1 MPPEP
6 QDATPGPAPS
16 ASTPARAPAAPG
28 KRARRSAETARL
40 YAYGLEDL
48 HLVVRGRR
56 SRPPCR
62 PRRRHRR
69 TRASSPRRARQ
80 TAARGALGRRAAA
93 IADRHRQLGVPSPA
107 ADQAVRAILRAARR
121 AAMPRRPPPRRPA
134 QLMRM
139 AAICPGDLAGI
150 RDRALLLLAAAGL
163 GRAALV
169 GHRRRRACP
178 LPLRLRRSH
187 SPYPPEQGFPDDDGR
202 RSVAVPRGATLAT
215 CPVQALQDCAA
226 RSSDT
231 RFGPVFRKI
240 DPLGLIEHRRLGT
253 DALRRIL
260 ARRTPRRSRRTRKAA
275 A

>member
-16 ASTPARAPAAPG
+16 ASTPARAPAAPEP
-28 KRARRSAETARL
+28 ARRSAETARL
-40 YAYGLEDL
+40 YAMDWKTFTLWCEAAGL
-48 HLVVRGRR
+48 
-56 SRPPCR
+56 
-62 PRRRHRR
+62 
-69 TRASSPRRARQ
+69 
-80 TAARGALGRRAAA
+80 AALPAAPATVAGFLAAAGAGTCGAGALGRRAAA

-121 AAMPRRPPPRRPA
+121 AATPRRPPPRRPA

-139 AAICPGDLAGI
+139 AATCPGDLAGI
-150 RDRALLLLAAAGL
+150 RDRALLLLAAAGFFP
-163 GRAALV
+163 RAALV
-169 GHRRRRACP
+169 GLDAEQLHFTATAVELAIPEARP
-178 LPLRLRRSH
+178 DGDLLRRVEI
-187 SPYPPEQGFPDDDGR
+187 P
-202 RSVAVPRGATLAT
+202 RSATLAT
-215 CPVQALQDCAA
+215 CPVRALQDWL

-240 DPLGLIEHRRLGT
+240 DRWGTIEHRRLGT

-260 ARRTPRRSRRTRKAA
+260 ARRTPRRSRRPGKAA